1 MTEVMVPVN
10 GITRGCA
17 RITPDMLPLADL
29 SQAEIEQIVATVPG
43 GVSNVQDIY
52 ALAPLQEGI
61 LYHHLASQQ
70 GDLYVQQATFN
81 FKDRARLD
89 AFVDA
94 LQSVID
100 RHDILRTAVLWEGL
114 CEPVQ
119 VVVRQAQL
127 ILDECVFEPGHDVA
141 TQLLERFDRQH
152 LRLDVRQAP
161 LMRLA
166 FTHDT
171 ANQRW
176 IAMLLFHHM
185 ALDHTALEVV
195 QHEMQAHLLGH
206 ADRLGEAVPF
216 RNYVAQARLGVS
228 REEHEGFFRDMLG
241 DIEEPTLPF
250 GLLDVRGDGSDI
262 EAAGLNLA
270 ADLSRRLR
278 AQARQLGVS
287 AASLHH
293 LAWAQ
298 VLSKVSGKQDV
309 VFGTVLMGR
318 MQGGEGADRALGM
331 FINTLPLRVD
341 VDTRGVRD
349 GVKATHA
356 RLTGLLGHEHAS
368 LSLAQRCSG
377 VAAPLPLFSALLNY
391 RHSAMGTASSEAFAA
406 WEGIEALGSEE
417 RTNYPLTLSVDDLGE
432 GFYVSAL
439 AVPRIGAQ
447 RMCVYMNIAL
457 EHLVE
462 ALEQMPQTPLNSV
475 SILPSAERR
484 HLLVDFNATTRR
496 YPQDRTV
503 HGLFEAQVTQRPQA
517 VAAVHNAQSLTYA
530 ELNHRANGLA
540 RHLVDLGVQPGDRV
554 AIALERS
561 IELLVSQLAILKCAA
576 AYVPL
581 DVSAPLERQ
590 QFMVQDSGAQV
601 VLTSSMAL
609 APEASQRLDLD
620 TLVLNET
627 ADNLDLVQSS
637 EAVAYIMYTSGST
650 GTPKGVLVPH
660 RAINR
665 LVINN
670 GYADFNA
677 EDRVAFASNPA
688 FDASTLDVWAPLL
701 NGGCVVV
708 VDQAVLL
715 TQGRFA
721 ALLQEQSVS
730 VLWMT
735 AGLFHQYA
743 AGLMPVFAQLRYLIV
758 GGDVLDPAVIGRVL
772 KEGAPAHLLNG
783 YGPTEATTFT
793 TTHEI
798 KAVGEGGIPIG
809 RPIGNTRVYVLDA
822 NQQTVPI
829 GVAGELYI
837 GGDGVAKGY
846 LNRPELTAE
855 KFVADP
861 FNADPG
867 ALLYRTGDLARWRAD
882 GTVDYLGR
890 NDDQVKIRGFRIE
903 LGEIEARLGQHDAV
917 KDAVVLVR
925 EDVPGEKRLVA
936 YFTPRDL
943 DVAPHIETLRTH
955 LQGQLPDYM
964 VPAAYVRLDALPLTV
979 NGKLDRKALP
989 TPDQASV
996 FSRVYEA
1003 PQGELETVLAQI
1015 WQDVLG
1021 LQQVG
1026 RHDNFFELG
1035 GHSLLAVRLLGL
1047 LAQANL
1053 TVSLAELF
1061 QHESVASMALLLQ
1074 IRSTEVQVQEAFIP
1088 VRTTGQQNPLFLVH
1102 EFSGLD
1108 LYFPMLGKHIDPDI
1122 PVYGLPAIPWGE
1134 PQLLTMECLAS
1145 RLVGVIRSVQPQGPY
1160 RLAGW
1165 SFGGVLAYEIAI
1177 QLVGL
1182 DEEVEFL
1189 GLIDSYL
1196 PRLVDQGRERWSPGE
1211 AHARHLLDRC
1221 EVFWNAGVLKEA
1233 ELALVLEKL
1242 ARLQTRLNDFAF
1254 EGLVQHCYDEGL
1266 LPPELAEYSVAQLW
1280 QYLDREVAHGHAL
1293 AHYSV
1298 YPISVP
1304 VHLLIAEERKDDAP
1318 EHSGY
1323 LGWDAVLPK
1332 AQMHGV
1338 TVPGNHQTMMQ
1349 APQVKALGQAISD
1362 ALGSVATRPAPS
1374 PKSRYQPLLTIQGGR
1389 ADRAPIFCVPG
1400 LATA

>member
-1 MTEVMVPVN
+1 MIAREYEAPQGTVETTLAQLWAELLQVEQVGRHDHFFELGGHSLLAVTLIERMRQVGLSADVRVLFGQPTLAALAAAVGGVTEVMVPVN

-620 TLVLNET
+620 TLVLN
-627 ADNLDLVQSS
+627 
-637 EAVAYIMYTSGST
+637 
-650 GTPKGVLVPH
+650 
-660 RAINR
+660 
-665 LVINN
+665 
-670 GYADFNA
+670 
-677 EDRVAFASNPA
+677 
-688 FDASTLDVWAPLL
+688 
-701 NGGCVVV
+701 
-708 VDQAVLL
+708 
-715 TQGRFA
+715 
-721 ALLQEQSVS
+721 
-730 VLWMT
+730 
-735 AGLFHQYA
+735 
-743 AGLMPVFAQLRYLIV
+743 
-758 GGDVLDPAVIGRVL
+758 
-772 KEGAPAHLLNG
+772 
-783 YGPTEATTFT
+783 
-793 TTHEI
+793 
-798 KAVGEGGIPIG
+798 
-809 RPIGNTRVYVLDA
+809 
-822 NQQTVPI
+822 
-829 GVAGELYI
+829 
-837 GGDGVAKGY
+837 
-846 LNRPELTAE
+846 
-855 KFVADP
+855 
-861 FNADPG
+861 
-867 ALLYRTGDLARWRAD
+867 
-882 GTVDYLGR
+882 
-890 NDDQVKIRGFRIE
+890 
-903 LGEIEARLGQHDAV
+903 
-917 KDAVVLVR
+917 
-925 EDVPGEKRLVA
+925 
-936 YFTPRDL
+936 
-943 DVAPHIETLRTH
+943 
-955 LQGQLPDYM
+955 
-964 VPAAYVRLDALPLTV
+964 
-979 NGKLDRKALP
+979 
-989 TPDQASV
+989 
-996 FSRVYEA
+996 
-1003 PQGELETVLAQI
+1003 
-1015 WQDVLG
+1015 
-1021 LQQVG
+1021 
-1026 RHDNFFELG
+1026 
-1035 GHSLLAVRLLGL
+1035 
-1047 LAQANL
+1047 
-1053 TVSLAELF
+1053 
-1061 QHESVASMALLLQ
+1061 
-1074 IRSTEVQVQEAFIP
+1074 
-1088 VRTTGQQNPLFLVH
+1088 
-1102 EFSGLD
+1102 
-1108 LYFPMLGKHIDPDI
+1108 
-1122 PVYGLPAIPWGE
+1122 
-1134 PQLLTMECLAS
+1134 
-1145 RLVGVIRSVQPQGPY
+1145 
-1160 RLAGW
+1160 
-1165 SFGGVLAYEIAI
+1165 
-1177 QLVGL
+1177 
-1182 DEEVEFL
+1182 
-1189 GLIDSYL
+1189 
-1196 PRLVDQGRERWSPGE
+1196 
-1211 AHARHLLDRC
+1211 
-1221 EVFWNAGVLKEA
+1221 
-1233 ELALVLEKL
+1233 
-1242 ARLQTRLNDFAF
+1242 
-1254 EGLVQHCYDEGL
+1254 
-1266 LPPELAEYSVAQLW
+1266 
-1280 QYLDREVAHGHAL
+1280 
-1293 AHYSV
+1293 
-1298 YPISVP
+1298 
-1304 VHLLIAEERKDDAP
+1304 
-1318 EHSGY
+1318 
-1323 LGWDAVLPK
+1323 
-1332 AQMHGV
+1332 
-1338 TVPGNHQTMMQ
+1338 
-1349 APQVKALGQAISD
+1349 
-1362 ALGSVATRPAPS
+1362 
-1374 PKSRYQPLLTIQGGR
+1374 
-1389 ADRAPIFCVPG
+1389 
-1400 LATA
+1400 